1 MEFLCFPP
9 GVALF
14 HLAYGFTLSL
24 LLTELM
30 FLGFRKIPFTC
41 AHFPGKVNLSFL
53 AVIYVFGFTTYS
65 RTMAS
70 FEQWLT
76 GSPLYAGLFFAAA
89 FAALAALAWDRNRRT
104 RPHRRSR
111 LPGRRRSR
119 GPHPRS
125 QPGVIPMLEICHV
138 TKRYRNIPV
147 VNDVSFT
154 VRPGEVTGY
163 LGPNGSGKSTTVKI
177 ITTLIE
183 PTNGKVLLDGR
194 DIREDP
200 VAFKRRLGYVP
211 EEAILYSYLTGLEY
225 LQLMGCLRGI
235 QPRVTDRRAND
246 LLELFALHPHRHT
259 PISAYSKGMK
269 QRVLISAALL
279 HDPDLLILDE
289 PLSGIDVTNAQLFRH
304 LLNELARKGKTILYI
319 SHVLEV
325 VEKVCA
331 RVVIIYKG
339 RIMAADSV
347 EHLRELADKPSLE
360 EIFSQLVEQRDLEA
374 VARESSPRRAANVGR
389 LCRQPGRRHV
399 RARHVLDHLPRP
411 VRLLPVHGHV
421 LALVGHRLLRLPV
434 RARDPCKC
442 RARMPAV
449 RRSRSSPDAIPVS
462 SAGPSTGPGS
472 TRGCCPAPSPAA
484 SSAAVSSRPPRSG

>member
-1 MEFLCFPP
+1 
-9 GVALF
+9 
-14 HLAYGFTLSL
+14 
-24 LLTELM
+24 
-30 FLGFRKIPFTC
+30 
-41 AHFPGKVNLSFL
+41 
-53 AVIYVFGFTTYS
+53 
-65 RTMAS
+65 
-70 FEQWLT
+70 
-76 GSPLYAGLFFAAA
+76 
-89 FAALAALAWDRNRRT
+89 
-104 RPHRRSR
+104 
-111 LPGRRRSR
+111 
-119 GPHPRS
+119 
-125 QPGVIPMLEICHV
+125 MLEIRNV

-147 VNDVSFT
+147 VNDASFT

-183 PTNGKVLLDGR
+183 PTSGKVLLDGR
-194 DIREDP
+194 DVREDP

-246 LLELFALHPHRHT
+246 LLELFGLYPHRHT

-279 HDPDLLILDE
+279 HDPDVLILDE

-304 LLNELARKGKTILYI
+304 LLNELARAGKTILYI

-331 RVVIIYKG
+331 QVVIIYKG

-347 EHLRELADKPSLE
+347 ERLRELADAPSLE

-374 VARESSPRRAANVGR
+374 VAREIVCAT
-389 LCRQPGRRHV
+389 
-399 RARHVLDHLPRP
+399 
-411 VRLLPVHGHV
+411 
-421 LALVGHRLLRLPV
+421 
-434 RARDPCKC
+434 
-442 RARMPAV
+442 
-449 RRSRSSPDAIPVS
+449 SR
-462 SAGPSTGPGS
+462 
-472 TRGCCPAPSPAA
+472 
-484 SSAAVSSRPPRSG
+484 